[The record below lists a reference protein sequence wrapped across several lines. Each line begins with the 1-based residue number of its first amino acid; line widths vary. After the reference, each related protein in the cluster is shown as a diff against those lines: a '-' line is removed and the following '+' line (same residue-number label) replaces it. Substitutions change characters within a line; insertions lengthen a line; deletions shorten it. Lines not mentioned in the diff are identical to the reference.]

1 MKIDKN
7 DLGKCGIYCIQN
19 IVNKKIYIG
28 KSKNIYARIRAHI
41 FGLRKKIKDENRH
54 LINAWEKYGEDK
66 FEYFVLEYL
75 EINEELLKER
85 ELFWMKQYDSTN
97 REKGYNLRM
106 DSSTNMIVHEETKKL
121 LSLSQSGENNG
132 NYGHKWSDEQKQAAS
147 KKFKELYANGLLKA
161 NPEAGRKGALAR
173 VEKFKNNPELLE
185 SSINKV
191 RKKISK
197 YKIYQYTKDD
207 KLVKVW
213 DYINDIIKENPTY
226 KKHSIYAVC
235 SGEKPTMYGY
245 KWVKVLNDNIVQ
257 TELKDSD

>member
-1 MKIDKN
+1 MKVNKN
-7 DLGKCGIYCIQN
+7 DLNKCGIYCIRN
-19 IVNKKIYIG
+19 IVNQKVYIG
-28 KSKNIYARIRAHI
+28 KSKNIYTRICTHI
-41 FGLRKKIKDENRH
+41 SSLRRKTKDENRH

-121 LSLSQSGENNG
+121 QSLLQSGENNG
-132 NYGHKWSDEQKQAAS
+132 NYGHKWSDKQKQAAS
-147 KKFKELYANGLLKA
+147 KKFKELYSKGLLKV
-161 NPEAGRKGALAR
+161 NSEAGRKGTLVR

-185 SSINKV
+185 NSVNKI

-207 KLVKVW
+207 ELVKVW

-226 KKHSIYAVC
+226 KKHNIYAVC
-235 SGEKPTMYGY
+235 SGEKPTIYGY
-245 KWVKVLNDNIVQ
+245 KWVKVLNDDIVQ
-257 TELKDSD
+257 TKLKDFD